1 MKLLYIVPSI
11 NNEGG
16 VARVLSVK
24 TNYLVEKLGYEINI
38 LTQNNGNY
46 PLFYEYNPKIK
57 LHDITLKGNKIFF
70 FFKYKKA
77 LNQNVK
83 FINPDIIIVCD
94 NGLKAYTIP
103 FFLKTNKP
111 LIFESHGSRFVEE
124 KLFKKN
130 FLLTFVLKIKYIFKK
145 IGASKFD
152 KLIALSSESL
162 KEWNSKSGIVI
173 PNFLCFQTNNFSD
186 LNSKKVIAVG
196 RHSYEKGLDR
206 LLLIWKK
213 ILEKH
218 PDWILEIYGKS
229 NKNQELQKLANSL
242 NIGTNVT
249 FFEPVKNIND
259 KFLETSIMVLT
270 SRTEGFGM
278 VIIEAMATGLPV
290 IAYDCPVGPRSII
303 TNNENGFLIEDGNVN
318 LFVEKLNLLI
328 ENENL
333 RIEMG
338 NKAKENSNRYNLDT
352 IMLQWKNLFEEL
364 IKN

>member
-1 MKLLYIVPSI
+1 M
-11 NNEGG
+11 
-16 VARVLSVK
+16 
-24 TNYLVEKLGYEINI
+24 
-38 LTQNNGNY
+38 
-46 PLFYEYNPKIK
+46 
-57 LHDITLKGNKIFF
+57 
-70 FFKYKKA
+70 
-77 LNQNVK
+77 
-83 FINPDIIIVCD
+83 
-94 NGLKAYTIP
+94 
-103 FFLKTNKP
+103 
-111 LIFESHGSRFVEE
+111 
-124 KLFKKN
+124 
-130 FLLTFVLKIKYIFKK
+130 
-145 IGASKFD
+145 
-152 KLIALSSESL
+152 
-162 KEWNSKSGIVI
+162 
-173 PNFLCFQTNNFSD
+173 
-186 LNSKKVIAVG
+186 
-196 RHSYEKGLDR
+196 
-206 LLLIWKK
+206 
-213 ILEKH
+213 EKH
-218 PDWILEIYGKS
+218 PDWSLEIYGES
-229 NKNQELQKLANSL
+229 NKNQDLQKLANSL

>member
-1 MKLLYIVPSI
+1 MKILYVVPKI

-16 VARVLSVK
+16 VARVLAVK
-24 TNYLVEKLGYEINI
+24 ANYLVENFGYEVQI
-38 LTQNNGNY
+38 LTQNVGNK
-46 PLFYEYNPKIK
+46 PLFYLFNDKIAF
-57 LHDITLKGNKIFF
+57 HDVSLKGSKISFF
-70 FFKYKKA
+70 LQYAKA
-77 LNQNVK
+77 LKTVLNYIK
-83 FINPDIIIVCD
+83 PDLIIVCD
-94 NGLKAYTIP
+94 NGLKAYAIP
-103 FFLKTNKP
+103 FILKTKTP
-111 LIFESHGSRFVEE
+111 IIFECHGSKYVEE
-124 KLFKKN
+124 QEPRKYFPGTKIKTLFKEFSANK
-130 FLLTFVLKIKYIFKK
+130 F
-145 IGASKFD
+145 SKFVG
-152 KLIALSSESL
+152 LSNESL
-162 KEWNSKSGIVI
+162 KEWNVKNGIVI
-173 PNFLCFQTNNFSD
+173 PNPLWFKASRFAD
-186 LNSKKVIAVG
+186 LKSKKVIAVG

-206 LLLIWKK
+206 LFQIWKK
-213 ILEKH
+213 VVEKH
-218 PDWILEIYGKS
+218 PDWSLEIYGKS